1 MIQILISMLK
11 ITLPGPNPSTRGR
24 SLKKKKKKEPAVESD
39 EERLENYMD
48 RLAVWQL
55 TSSLDNGLTS
65 SQGSSQG
72 KGKSERH
79 WTQVF
84 CEDVVEKL

>member
-1 MIQILISMLK
+1 MANGRKEIRNEILARNVEEVHAQSPELGEVHDLGK
-11 ITLPGPNPSTRGR
+11 RGIH
-24 SLKKKKKKEPAVESD
+24 SCLGNEGEGV
-39 EERLENYMD
+39 
-48 RLAVWQL
+48 AVWQL